1 MNVVTTGSMITVAM
15 GTEVSNV
22 AVGRVT
28 VTGCGVG
35 VGDDGVGVGVGDGV
49 GVGVG
54 VGIGPVPVIVIRPL
68 GVEAGSCV
76 ARSVSAKIKLS
87 GYGFQ
92 TNGLVAPGVLLTL
105 IILRLNNVP
114 NPFNGAIS
122 CEKADRRRVLIV
134 PGPLSIMFPATIQV
148 LAVSPAG
155 ATGGLAKLTIA
166 ESKVKSP
173 WKKT

>member
-1 MNVVTTGSMITVAM
+1 M

-35 VGDDGVGVGVGDGV
+35 VGDAGVGVGVGDGVAV

-76 ARSVSAKIKLS
+76 LRSVSAKIKLS
-87 GYGFQ
+87 GAGFQ
-92 TNGLVAPGVLLTL
+92 TNGLIAPGVLLTL
-105 IILRLNNVP
+105 TILRLNNVP
-114 NPFNGAIS
+114 DPFNGVMS
-122 CEKADRRRVLIV
+122 CEKADMRRVFSV
-134 PGPLSIMFPATIQV
+134 PGPLLIIFAATFQ
-148 LAVSPAG
+148 LLAAVSPAD